1 MCVVLVRCEGY
12 VCMYVVMVRCEGC
25 VCICVIMVQWE
36 GVHVLEC
43 ACLCMCVVMMRR
55 QEKESCRMVRRINAR
70 RPDMSVKCL
79 PGSLGL
85 SKAMEGPEE
94 AS

>member
-1 MCVVLVRCEGY
+1 MF
-12 VCMYVVMVRCEGC
+12 VVMVK
-25 VCICVIMVQWE
+25 W
-36 GVHVLEC
+36 
-43 ACLCMCVVMMRR
+43 
-55 QEKESCRMVRRINAR
+55 QEKESCRLVRRINAR

-85 SKAMEGPEE
+85 SKAVEGPEE